1 MTKSTRKL
9 VVRRETL
16 RVLAAMD
23 LTRAVGGDVA
33 VMAESGK
40 ELCTAIAVLP
50 APAIKG

>member
-1 MTKSTRKL
+1 MTKPTRKL

-16 RVLAAMD
+16 RLLAAID
-23 LTRAVGGDVA
+23 LTRAVGGGDVA

-50 APAIKG
+50 ATKP